1 MDAPAPAKPL
11 KINRLLPYWAVFQA
25 DIRQTL
31 QSWIYRSWV
40 LIWLLAA
47 IGFLIYQAGI
57 YREAHMVQL
66 ASSTMGNV
74 LRWSVLG
81 SIALIVMLTASSI
94 SSDRG
99 TLADSVLCRG
109 ISRYQYFMA
118 KWHARLV
125 TVIVTFSVI
134 GALILASSFFL
145 LHDDLSLS
153 GSIVALLSVSVLLAT
168 VITCGVTFSAVT
180 NNTLMGI
187 TVLWLFIYG
196 IGFTLSLLPPRF
208 PSPDQTLSRLT
219 FVLQGKYDLHYLGQ
233 LALWSG
239 AISGIMALVG
249 IGYFAQRDV

>member
-1 MDAPAPAKPL
+1 MDAPTPGKMP

-25 DIRQTL
+25 DIQQTL
-31 QSWIYRSWV
+31 RSWVYRTWV

-47 IGFLIYQAGI
+47 VGFLIYQAGI
-57 YREAHMVQL
+57 YREAGMVQK
-66 ASSTMGNV
+66 ASATMGNV

-81 SIALIVMLTASSI
+81 SVALIVVLTASSI

-109 ISRYQYFMA
+109 ISRYQYFLA
-118 KWHARLV
+118 KWHARLA
-125 TVIVTFSVI
+125 TVLATFAI
-134 GALILASSFFL
+134 MGALILTSSFFL
-145 LHDDLSLS
+145 LHDDLSFS
-153 GSIVALLSVSVLLAT
+153 GSIVALLTVAVMLAA
-168 VITCGVTFSAVT
+168 VITCGVTFSAIT
-180 NNTLMGI
+180 NNTVMGI

-208 PSPDQTLSRLT
+208 PTPDQALNRLT

-233 LALWSG
+233 LAMWS
-239 AISGIMALVG
+239 AALSAVMALVG